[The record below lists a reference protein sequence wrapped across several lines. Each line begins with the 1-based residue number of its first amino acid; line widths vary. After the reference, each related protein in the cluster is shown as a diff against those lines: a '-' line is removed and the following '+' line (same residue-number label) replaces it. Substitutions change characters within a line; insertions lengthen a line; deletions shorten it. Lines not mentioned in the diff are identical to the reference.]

1 MNRDLNNVERDA
13 LEAILNVTNL
23 NAVVQALSEI
33 CEEKADHIA
42 TNWQDAGL
50 AKQWRTAAGKLGVT
64 STTREVMAVS

>member
-42 TNWQDAGL
+42 TDWQDAGL
-50 AKQWRTAAGKLGVT
+50 WRTAAGKLGVT
-64 STTREVMAVS
+64 STAREIIAVS